1 VRKPLNRED
10 KKRIT
15 RQNVLN
21 AATDLFAEQG
31 YEATTINQITERAGI
46 AKGTFFNYFANKED
60 LICDIQVL
68 WAVEEVRRIKEQ
80 PGLLIPH
87 IRYLILQIDQFHTT
101 RHLMLAVNQG
111 IISSPKAIHNQL
123 EQIDELIEA
132 LTEVIEEGQ
141 RRGEFTRSMPAEM
154 ICEIAI
160 QTYLGTRL
168 YWGMGRGDNNLGKQM
183 AVTFEL
189 FFKSILA

>member
-1 VRKPLNRED
+1 MNRED
-10 KKRIT
+10 KKRLT

-21 AATDLFAEQG
+21 AAIELFAEQS
-31 YEATTINQITERAGI
+31 YEATTITQITERAGI

-60 LICDIQVL
+60 LICDIQVI

-87 IRYLILQIDQFHTT
+87 IRYLIMQIDKFHAS
-101 RHLMLAVNQG
+101 RQLMLAVNQG
-111 IISSPKAIHNQL
+111 IISSPKAIRNQL
-123 EQIDELIEA
+123 EQIDELVKA

-141 RRGEFTRSMPAEM
+141 RRGEFTSSLPAAM

-168 YWGMGRGDNNLGKQM
+168 YWSMGRGDSNLGTQM
-183 AVTFEL
+183 VVTFEL
-189 FFKSILA
+189 FFKSIMA

>member
-1 VRKPLNRED
+1 MNRED

-21 AATDLFAEQG
+21 AATELFAEQG

-87 IRYLILQIDQFHTT
+87 IRYLIMQIDQFHTT
-101 RHLMLAVNQG
+101 RQLMLAVNQG
-111 IISSPKAIHNQL
+111 IISSSKAIHNQL
-123 EQIDELIEA
+123 EQIDELMEA

-154 ICEIAI
+154 ICENAI

-168 YWGMGRGDNNLGKQM
+168 YWGMGRGDDNLGKQM
-183 AVTFEL
+183 TVTFEL